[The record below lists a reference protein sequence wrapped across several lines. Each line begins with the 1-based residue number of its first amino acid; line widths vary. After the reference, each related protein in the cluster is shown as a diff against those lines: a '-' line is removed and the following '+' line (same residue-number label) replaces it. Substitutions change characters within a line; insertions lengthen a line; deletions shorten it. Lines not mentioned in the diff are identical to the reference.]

1 MSEMSQTPIP
11 GADELS
17 AQMARADPRFDE
29 ALAAMLRW
37 AQVDPNDE
45 DEVANLQDAVLF
57 AEGYLAGAGVPL
69 ICDPVRELLLRKMAL
84 YFYENRSADSKGVY
98 PAPPPD
104 LNALVLQLRCSG

>member
-1 MSEMSQTPIP
+1 MSETN
-11 GADELS
+11 ELS
-17 AQMARADPRFDE
+17 LEQQASEQMARADPRFDG
-29 ALAAMLRW
+29 AMAAMLRW

-45 DEVANLQDAVLF
+45 DEVANLQDAMLF

-69 ICDPVRELLLRKMAL
+69 TFHPVRDVLLRKMTL

-104 LNALVLQLRCSG
+104 LNALVLQLRSG